1 MQTVSLRGQ
10 ALVWAFASLHVCV
23 CVFSVSAKDGDR
35 VLEWKSLFVLNVRL
49 CALMG

>member
-23 CVFSVSAKDGDR
+23 SRVSAKDGDC
-35 VLEWKSLFVLNVRL
+35 VFEWKSVFVLNVRL